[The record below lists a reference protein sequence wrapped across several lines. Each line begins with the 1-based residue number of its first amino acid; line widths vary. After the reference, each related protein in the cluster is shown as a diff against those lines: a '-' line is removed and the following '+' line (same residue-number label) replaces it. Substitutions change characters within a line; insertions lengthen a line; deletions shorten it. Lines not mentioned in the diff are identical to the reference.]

1 MIVDLTES
9 HKITERTVV
18 VISDVHGYLDKLNDV
33 LEQVMGY
40 GAQVVFVGDYI
51 DRGPSG
57 VEVLKLVR
65 DMEYHPKDW
74 GFSKVTALLGNHEK
88 MALDAVEEETR
99 PGLGS
104 DGMSLWLHNGG
115 RIEEF
120 PAIRHDFSPWLRSL
134 RTCYKHK
141 TKVHFRGEPK
151 NLVVTHG
158 SIDPSRSLEHQQ
170 RDTLVWGR
178 SIRGWDSE
186 TVVVNGHTP
195 CESGQPEVYNTDSGT
210 VVRIDTGVCYGGDI
224 TGLLLEE
231 CDS

>member
-65 DMEYHPKDW
+65 DMEYRPKDW
-74 GFSKVTALLGNHEK
+74 GFSRVTPLMGNHEFIAATAAQSQNMRDMK
-88 MALDAVEEETR
+88 
-99 PGLGS
+99 
-104 DGMSLWLHNGG
+104 LWLQNGG
-115 RIEEF
+115 RMEEF
-120 PAIRHDFSPWLRSL
+120 NAIKNDFKLWMMTLPL
-134 RTCYKHK
+134 YYQHK
-141 TKVHFRGEPK
+141 KKVHFMGEPK
-151 NLVVTHG
+151 SLLVTHG
-158 SIDPSRSLEHQQ
+158 SIDPSCSLEHQQ

-195 CESGQPEVYNTDSGT
+195 CESGQPEVYNTDSGA